1 MDMNAKASQAHGRRS
16 VVRLFRPPCVPNA
29 DKKAGRTHCPTG
41 FFVPNADKKAGRTM
55 RPRKEYGGIP

>member
-29 DKKAGRTHCPTG
+29 DKKAGRT
-41 FFVPNADKKAGRTM
+41 M